1 MYGSKLVIFLT
12 GLGVKEDAL
21 LLLRSCPV
29 AFNNSLCFPGLVSSM
44 SRVRER
50 THFMSQ
56 CANGLILNGLIL
68 NAESMKAL
76 QELLLALI
84 NVGSESS
91 ISRSDFVLHVIK
103 CSVQEAQPS

>member
-1 MYGSKLVIFLT
+1 MIFLT

-44 SRVRER
+44 FRVRER

-56 CANGLILNGLIL
+56 CVSKANGLIL